1 MMKSPL
7 GKYALLL
14 FWCCSLQIFGQKI
27 PLVPDKLEPVNVTTT
42 ETVYH
47 KEKAVRVVGS
57 RDGEQIAIIKDLEFK
72 DGLIEI
78 EMAGAPLPGSD
89 PSFRGFIGL
98 AFRVQKKDS
107 IQYECFYLRP
117 TNGRAE
123 DQLRRNHSAQYIAHP
138 GYTWF
143 KLRKEN
149 PGVYESY
156 VDLVAGEWTK
166 VKIRVKGKDA
176 RLYVND
182 ATQPCLIVTDMK
194 HEVES
199 GGIALWIGI
208 GTDGYFKN
216 LKVTKE

>member
-1 MMKSPL
+1 MMNL
-7 GKYALLL
+7 RLVTFILVLIWTCA
-14 FWCCSLQIFGQKI
+14 LQISAQKI
-27 PLVPDKLEPVNVTTT
+27 PLMPDGLDLINVTAK
-42 ETVYH
+42 ETVYR
-47 KEKAVRVVGS
+47 KEKAIRIVGS
-57 RDGEQIAIIKDLEFK
+57 ADGEQIAIVKNLEFK

-78 EMAGAPLPGSD
+78 DMAGAPLPGSD

-98 AFRVQKKDS
+98 AFRVQKKDT
-107 IQYECFYLRP
+107 IQYECFYIRP

-138 GYTWF
+138 GYPWF

-166 VKIRVKGKDA
+166 VKIQVKGKDA

-194 HEVES
+194 NEVEG
-199 GGIALWIGI
+199 GGIALWIGV
-208 GTDGYFKN
+208 GTDGYFRN
-216 LKVTKE
+216 LKVSKE

>member
-1 MMKSPL
+1 MNSRL
-7 GKYALLL
+7 CRCTLLL
-14 FWCCSLQIFGQKI
+14 VWSCSFQLYGQKI
-27 PLVPDKLEPVNVTTT
+27 SLALDKLEPINVAVT

-57 RDGEQIAIIKDLEFK
+57 RDGEQIAIVKDLEFK

-89 PSFRGFIGL
+89 ASFRGFIGL

-107 IQYECFYLRP
+107 IQYECFYIRP

-123 DQLRRNHSAQYIAHP
+123 DQLRRNHSAQYITHP
-138 GYTWF
+138 GYPWF

-182 ATQPCLIVTDMK
+182 APQPCLIVTDMK

>member
-1 MMKSPL
+1 MDSRL
-7 GKYALLL
+7 CKYTLL
-14 FWCCSLQIFGQKI
+14 FILSCSLELSAQKI
-27 PLVPDKLEPVNVTTT
+27 PLTLDKLEPINVTAT

-47 KEKAVRVVGS
+47 KEKAIRVVGS
-57 RDGEQIAIIKDLEFK
+57 RDGEQIAVVKDLDFK
-72 DGLIEI
+72 DGQIEI
-78 EMAGAPLPGSD
+78 DMAGAPLPGSD

-107 IQYECFYLRP
+107 IQYECFYIRP

-138 GYTWF
+138 GFPWF

-166 VKIRVKGKDA
+166 VKIKVKGKDA

-182 ATQPCLIVTDMK
+182 APQPCLIVTDMK

>member
-1 MMKSPL
+1 MLKARL
-7 GKYALLL
+7 CTFTLLVISG
-14 FWCCSLQIFGQKI
+14 CSVQLFGQKI
-27 PLVPDKLEPVNVTTT
+27 PLVLSGLELINVTAT

-47 KEKAVRVVGS
+47 KEKAVRIVGS
-57 RDGEQIAIIKDLEFK
+57 KEGEQIAIIKDLEFR

-78 EMAGAPLPGSD
+78 DMAGAPLPGSD

-98 AFRVQKKDS
+98 AFRVLKGDS
-107 IQYECFYLRP
+107 LRYECFYIRP

-138 GYTWF
+138 GYPWF

-156 VDLVAGEWTK
+156 VDLIAGEWTK
-166 VKIRVKGKDA
+166 VKIKVKGKDA

-182 ATQPCLIVTDMK
+182 APEPCLIVTDMK
-194 HEVES
+194 HDIQS
-199 GGIALWIGI
+199 GGIALWIGV

-216 LKVTKE
+216 LRVTKE